1 MSRVSSSVAT
11 IAREF
16 ETRVANPVVRW
27 LLRSPLHPLASFAL
41 VLVTY
46 RGRRSG
52 REYTIPVAYA
62 RDDGPLVAVTPKSE
76 TIWWTNFREPA
87 ACVVRLQGTREAAIG
102 ELVTDDAE
110 RAELLEVYA
119 EQRRLL
125 GRVLGLGDRDGD
137 SSGDELAVVRFSL
150 DS

>member
-1 MSRVSSSVAT
+1 MSRVSSNVVT
-11 IAREF
+11 VGREF
-16 ETRVANPVVRW
+16 ETRVVNPIVRW

-52 REYTIPVAYA
+52 REYTMPVAYA
-62 RDDGPLVAVTPKSE
+62 RDDGTLVAVTPKSE

-87 ACVVRLQGTREAAIG
+87 ACTVRFRGTREPAIG
-102 ELVTDDAE
+102 EVVTDDGK
-110 RAELLEVYA
+110 RTRLLEVYA
-119 EQRRLL
+119 GQRRLL
-125 GRVLGLGDRDGD
+125 ARVLGITDRDGD

-150 DS
+150 DA